1 MTLTLDTSM
10 MSNTLNLPNEAFH
23 DGLNGHS
30 SAVGCEVG
38 GTNVCDVINPKEGT
52 TEEGKSV
59 QSPSSSSEASA
70 NTACDYSLD
79 EDATSST
86 NGLRWNYRNT
96 KLFIGQ
102 IPRSM
107 QEDDIRSIFERFGPI
122 YDLHILRDKL
132 TGVHK
137 VCIIMIW
144 MTRHLVYFTS
154 IDRPEA
160 IQLDEP
166 RRSDTSA
173 RLYDTANS
181 YSARRVVSAKVSRD
195 PTKVNKTSN
204 EHNHETMFSY
214 PTLQVFVLV
223 LGSTSKFLFLLSV
236 SIRPRYPGGF

>member
-30 SAVGCEVG
+30 SAIGCEVVS
-38 GTNVCDVINPKEGT
+38 TNVCDVVSPKEGT

-79 EDATSST
+79 EDASSST

-137 VCIIMIW
+137 GKY
-144 MTRHLVYFTS
+144 LS
-154 IDRPEA
+154 IQYNFR
-160 IQLDEP
+160 
-166 RRSDTSA
+166 
-173 RLYDTANS
+173 
-181 YSARRVVSAKVSRD
+181 YSFHAKYAGV
-195 PTKVNKTSN
+195 
-204 EHNHETMFSY
+204 
-214 PTLQVFVLV
+214 
-223 LGSTSKFLFLLSV
+223 
-236 SIRPRYPGGF
+236 